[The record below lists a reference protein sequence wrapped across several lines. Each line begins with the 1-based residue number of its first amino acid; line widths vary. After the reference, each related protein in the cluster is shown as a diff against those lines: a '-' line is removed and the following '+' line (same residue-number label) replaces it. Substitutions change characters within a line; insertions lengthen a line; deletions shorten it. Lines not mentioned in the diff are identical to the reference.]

1 MNTSTLPVSLALL
14 TPSNNCLIPCSGSLR
29 DGPINMALLLA
40 AFRNSRL
47 VADDGYA
54 EAMPYFEGYCGHR
67 RPQQLSTAPSR
78 CLITDNATIGPVHRK
93 VSRNRYSGRNLIT
106 SILLMLFTMNITA
119 LLTRRGSTRAIEPVQ
134 HVVRDG
140 GSEERDIVS
149 NQEHDILQRLS
160 LGQGITPY
168 EEIGLI
174 EKCGNCN
181 RLVVG
186 SSLRAHIGVCCEGL
200 GAEH

>member
-1 MNTSTLPVSLALL
+1 MLRIVASLLGHAADSPTLSHFPLSSVPDREEPVL
-14 TPSNNCLIPCSGSLR
+14 T
-29 DGPINMALLLA
+29 
-40 AFRNSRL
+40 
-47 VADDGYA
+47 
-54 EAMPYFEGYCGHR
+54 
-67 RPQQLSTAPSR
+67 
-78 CLITDNATIGPVHRK
+78 
-93 VSRNRYSGRNLIT
+93 
-106 SILLMLFTMNITA
+106 
-119 LLTRRGSTRAIEPVQ
+119 EPVQ
-134 HVVRDG
+134 HVVQDG

-149 NQEHDILQRLS
+149 NQEHDILQQLS

-181 RLVVG
+181 RLFVG